1 MKSTDVT
8 LIAAPF
14 GFGPTGKSLAV
25 SRELIRR
32 GYSVKILGDENTIK
46 LVNDAGI
53 LAYQYEYRTELNL
66 ADLRSKV
73 VVSYLDISTKI
84 INESN
89 IPLVFADSLFLSRG
103 RLENPQAQE
112 RFPLGKDG
120 AKEIVDH
127 LENYLNKEKIPNAY
141 YRVSVKARIRQ
152 NDKIILVKED
162 GKKWDLPGG
171 GVEHNESMMDAL
183 HRELKEEIGLK
194 DFYVQKSPT
203 LFKMIDKSA
212 NRPLLFVVY
221 DIDIKPNTK
230 LNAAKNVTIGV
241 FDDSD
246 MPDTVAYS
254 KDYAEYIRNSS
265 WKK

>member
-1 MKSTDVT
+1 
-8 LIAAPF
+8 
-14 GFGPTGKSLAV
+14 
-25 SRELIRR
+25 
-32 GYSVKILGDENTIK
+32 
-46 LVNDAGI
+46 
-53 LAYQYEYRTELNL
+53 
-66 ADLRSKV
+66 
-73 VVSYLDISTKI
+73 
-84 INESN
+84 
-89 IPLVFADSLFLSRG
+89 
-103 RLENPQAQE
+103 
-112 RFPLGKDG
+112 
-120 AKEIVDH
+120 
-127 LENYLNKEKIPNAY
+127 
-141 YRVSVKARIRQ
+141 
-152 NDKIILVKED
+152 
-162 GKKWDLPGG
+162 
-171 GVEHNESMMDAL
+171 MDAL

-265 WKK
+265 